1 MNSTIKK
8 SIIDDAISLMQQ
20 FINYQG
26 DYLITLS
33 DFNVKEQLKCIF
45 DVGIDIA
52 SIKDRIPEND
62 ISFKDNTSTQ
72 NSIHRYS
79 MLKKLMSK
87 TDLHG
92 SCFISNYGD
101 IIIKDDKNFYL
112 SQDDQHYILVLN
124 NLVLEY
130 SISDPLTYFNNVI
143 HSNPKPIYKSLSDR
157 FISQFESL
165 VPCIIFLDEFPKMPM
180 LFKGRIKSNPKVIQ
194 LFQTY
199 RRSLFCMPKSKQV
212 IGYNCFWERLEHLQD
227 TNSTL

>member
-8 SIIDDAISLMQQ
+8 SIIDDAIPLMQQ

-33 DFNVKEQLKCIF
+33 NFNTKEQLKCMI

-52 SIKDRIPEND
+52 SIKDRTPKSD
-62 ISFKDNTSTQ
+62 INFKDSTSTQ
-72 NSIHRYS
+72 DGIHRYS

-92 SCFISNYGD
+92 SCFVSNYGD

-130 SISDPLTYFNNVI
+130 SISDPLTYFTNVI
-143 HSNPKPIYKSLSDR
+143 HSSPKPIHKSLSSR
-157 FISQFESL
+157 FIGQFESL
-165 VPCIIFLDEFPKMPM
+165 VPCIIFLEEFPKMPM
-180 LFKGRIKSNPKVIQ
+180 LFKGRIKSNPKIIQ
-194 LFQTY
+194 LFQAY
-199 RRSLFCMPKSKQV
+199 RKTLFGMPKGKQV
-212 IGYNCFWERLEHLQD
+212 IGYNCFWERLERLQD